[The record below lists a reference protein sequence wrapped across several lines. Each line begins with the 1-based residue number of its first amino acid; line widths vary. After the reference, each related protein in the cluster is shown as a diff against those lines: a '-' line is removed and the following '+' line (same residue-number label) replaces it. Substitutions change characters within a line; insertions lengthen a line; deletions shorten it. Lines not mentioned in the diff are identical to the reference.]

1 MGDAAGVK
9 LLFLIVAL
17 AIFGLRLF
25 LRHGGGSERNQP
37 MPDADDPRWDHNRGR
52 EPPPKKKKKKKK
64 KPGAD
69 APAGG
74 DASMEALMKAM
85 QNDKQPRPRHYGF
98 AHGKLR
104 MLLRTGSVVWP
115 MFRDAKSEAELNLLV
130 DKAWEGEEGASDAG
144 AYPWK
149 PTGRTIDGGVLIRM
163 PPPEGTTEAYF
174 IAALETESEGEK
186 KVRYFTLEKS
196 LLGAVLCEWTDSIH
210 ANMGDCP
217 TDEEGFLAAVRN
229 KLS

>member
-1 MGDAAGVK
+1 MGDAAGMK
-9 LLFLIVAL
+9 LLFLIIAL

-25 LRHGGGSERNQP
+25 LRHSGERANQP
-37 MPDADDPRWDHNRGR
+37 MPDPDDPRWDHNRGR

-64 KPGAD
+64 KPGSD
-69 APAGG
+69 GE
-74 DASMEALMKAM
+74 ASMEALVKAM

-98 AHGKLR
+98 AHGKMR
-104 MLLRTGSVVWP
+104 MLLRTGSAVWP
-115 MFRDAKSEAELNLLV
+115 IFRDAKSEAELNVLV
-130 DKAWEGEEGASDAG
+130 DKAWEGDEGDSDAD

-149 PTGRTIDGGVLIRM
+149 PTGRTIDGGVLVRM

-174 IAALETESEGEK
+174 IAALEHEE

-196 LLGAVLCEWTDSIH
+196 FLGAVLCEWTESTH

-229 KLS
+229 KLTPAN